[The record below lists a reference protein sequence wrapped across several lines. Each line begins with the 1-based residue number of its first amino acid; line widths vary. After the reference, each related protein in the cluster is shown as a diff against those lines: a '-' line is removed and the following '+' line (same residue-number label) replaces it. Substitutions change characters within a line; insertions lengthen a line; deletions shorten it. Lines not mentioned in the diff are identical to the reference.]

1 MSIEDTVSL
10 LLYYI
15 AIPFCLSLI
24 TSALIIKSFNISK
37 NNNKEKYRYLELK
50 ILDLEKELRN
60 QIEKANLLSDIIV
73 TRTNESNSKLDNIH
87 SLMKILDQNI
97 INKNTS
103 QYQYIS
109 PQQTHV
115 SSNSNHDQSQPNPTM
130 LSHQQIEKESI
141 DNNDNNQNSTIEY
154 ILKRLEHNSLTTRE
168 IQRIIGRT
176 REHTSRLMKKLY
188 DNKFVERDMESKPF
202 RYTVTNEGRKLL
214 IKHSVSSN
222 DPRSDHQGN
231 SGSLTSGLTEI
242 QYPVNLN
249 SE

>member
-24 TSALIIKSFNISK
+24 TSALIIKSFNISR

-50 ILDLEKELRN
+50 ILDLERELKN

-87 SLMKILDQNI
+87 SLVKILDQNL

-109 PQQTHV
+109 PQQPHV
-115 SSNSNHDQSQPNPTM
+115 SSNSNHDQSQPNPM

-141 DNNDNNQNSTIEY
+141 DNNDNNQNSTVEY

-176 REHTSRLMKKLY
+176 REHTSRIMKKLY

-202 RYTVTNEGRKLL
+202 RYTVTNEGRKQL
-214 IKHSVSSN
+214 IKHSVSGN
-222 DPRSDHQGN
+222 DPRSDYQGN
-231 SGSLTSGLTEI
+231 SGSLTSGSNEI

>member
-1 MSIEDTVSL
+1 MSIEDIVSL

-24 TSALIIKSFNISK
+24 TTALIIKSYNKSK
-37 NNNKEKYRYLELK
+37 DKNKEKYRYLELK

-109 PQQTHV
+109 PQQPHV
-115 SSNSNHDQSQPNPTM
+115 ISNPNHEQSQPNPII

-141 DNNDNNQNSTIEY
+141 DNNDKNQNSTIEY

-188 DNKFVERDMESKPF
+188 DNKF
-202 RYTVTNEGRKLL
+202 
-214 IKHSVSSN
+214 
-222 DPRSDHQGN
+222 
-231 SGSLTSGLTEI
+231 
-242 QYPVNLN
+242 
-249 SE
+249 

>member
-1 MSIEDTVSL
+1 MDDIVSL
-10 LLYYI
+10 LLYNF

-24 TSALIIKSFNISK
+24 TTSLIIISYNKSK
-37 NNNKEKYRYLELK
+37 KKDKGKYRYLELK
-50 ILDLEKELRN
+50 ILELENELKN
-60 QIEKANLLSDIIV
+60 QVEKTNLLSDIIAK
-73 TRTNESNSKLDNIH
+73 RTSESNSKLDNIH
-87 SLMKILDQNI
+87 SLINILNQYI

-103 QYQYIS
+103 QYQYTS
-109 PQQTHV
+109 PQQYHV
-115 SSNSNHDQSQPNPTM
+115 SSNSNQEKSQPNPIM
-130 LSHQQIEKESI
+130 SSHSQIEKETI
-141 DNNDNNQNSTIEY
+141 DNNDNNQNSTVEY

-188 DNKFVERDMESKPF
+188 DNKFVDRDMESKPF
-202 RYTVTNEGRKLL
+202 RYTVTDEGRKLL

-222 DPRSDHQGN
+222 DPRSDYHGN
-231 SGSLTSGLTEI
+231 TVNSTPGSTEI

>member
-1 MSIEDTVSL
+1 MSIDDIVSL
-10 LLYYI
+10 SLYYI
-15 AIPFCLSLI
+15 AVPFCLSLI
-24 TSALIIKSFNISK
+24 TTALIIKSYNNAK
-37 NNNKEKYRYLELK
+37 NKNKSKYRHLELK
-50 ILDLEKELRN
+50 IFDLERELKN
-60 QIEKANLLSDIIV
+60 QIEKTNLLSDIIV

-97 INKNTS
+97 ISKNIS
-103 QYQYIS
+103 QHQYIS
-109 PQQTHV
+109 PQQPHV
-115 SSNSNHDQSQPNPTM
+115 DSNSNHEQSQPNPIIS
-130 LSHQQIEKESI
+130 SHPQIEKESI

-154 ILKRLEHNSLTTRE
+154 ILKRLEHNSLNTRE

-188 DNKFVERDMESKPF
+188 DNKFVDRDMESKPF

-222 DPRSDHQGN
+222 DPRSDYQGN
-231 SGSLTSGLTEI
+231 SGSLTSGSTEI
-242 QYPVNLN
+242 QYLVNLN

>member
-1 MSIEDTVSL
+1 MSLYDIVSL
-10 LLYYI
+10 SFYYF

-24 TSALIIKSFNISK
+24 TTALVIRSYNKSSGK
-37 NNNKEKYRYLELK
+37 NSGKYRYLELK
-50 ILDLEKELRN
+50 ISDLEKELKN
-60 QIEKANLLSDIIV
+60 QVEKTNLLSDIIV
-73 TRTNESNSKLDNIH
+73 IRTNENNSKLDNIH
-87 SLMKILDQNI
+87 SLIKILDQNI

-109 PQQTHV
+109 PQQPHV
-115 SSNSNHDQSQPNPTM
+115 SSNSNHEQSQPNPIE
-130 LSHQQIEKESI
+130 LSHPQVEKESI
-141 DNNDNNQNSTIEY
+141 DNNDNNQNSTIGY

-188 DNKFVERDMESKPF
+188 DNKFVDRDMESKPF

-214 IKHSVSSN
+214 LKHSVSGN
-222 DPRSDHQGN
+222 DPRPDYQGN
-231 SGSLTSGLTEI
+231 SGNLTSGSTEI

>member
-10 LLYYI
+10 FLYYI

-24 TSALIIKSFNISK
+24 TTALIIISYNKSRNK
-37 NNNKEKYRYLELK
+37 NKEQYRYLELK
-50 ILDLEKELRN
+50 ILELEKEIRN
-60 QIEKANLLSDIIV
+60 QIEKSNLLSDIIV
-73 TRTNESNSKLDNIH
+73 TRTNESSSKLDSIH
-87 SLMKILDQNI
+87 SLIKILDQNI

-109 PQQTHV
+109 PQQPHV
-115 SSNSNHDQSQPNPTM
+115 SSISNHEQSQPNPIM

-141 DNNDNNQNSTIEY
+141 DNNDNNQNSTVEY

-188 DNKFVERDMESKPF
+188 DNKFVDRDMESKPF

-222 DPRSDHQGN
+222 DPRSDYQGN
-231 SGSLTSGLTEI
+231 NGSLTSGSTEI
-242 QYPVNLN
+242 QYPVNLS

>member
-24 TSALIIKSFNISK
+24 TSALIIKSFNISR

-50 ILDLEKELRN
+50 ILDLERELKN

-73 TRTNESNSKLDNIH
+73 TRTNESNSKLDNLH
-87 SLMKILDQNI
+87 SLVKILDQNL

-109 PQQTHV
+109 PQQPHV
-115 SSNSNHDQSQPNPTM
+115 SSNSNHDQSQPNSM

-141 DNNDNNQNSTIEY
+141 DNNDNNQNSTVEY

-176 REHTSRLMKKLY
+176 REHTSRIMKKLY

-202 RYTVTNEGRKLL
+202 RYTVTNEGRKQL
-214 IKHSVSSN
+214 IKHSVSGN
-222 DPRSDHQGN
+222 DPRSDYQGN
-231 SGSLTSGLTEI
+231 SGSLTSGSNEI

>member
-1 MSIEDTVSL
+1 MSIDDIVSL
-10 LLYYI
+10 FLYYF
-15 AIPFCLSLI
+15 AIPFCLSLG
-24 TSALIIKSFNISK
+24 TTALIIKSYSKLKKK
-37 NNNKEKYRYLELK
+37 NNGKYRYLELK
-50 ILDLEKELRN
+50 ILELEKELKN
-60 QIEKANLLSDIIV
+60 QMEKTNLLSDIIV

-109 PQQTHV
+109 PQQPHV
-115 SSNSNHDQSQPNPTM
+115 SSNSNHEQSQPNPIM
-130 LSHQQIEKESI
+130 LSHSQIEKGSI

-188 DNKFVERDMESKPF
+188 DNKFVDRDMESKPF

-222 DPRSDHQGN
+222 DPRPDYHGN
-231 SGSLTSGLTEI
+231 SGNLTSGLTETH
-242 QYPVNLN
+242 YPVNLN

>member
-1 MSIEDTVSL
+1 VSTDDIVSL
-10 LLYYI
+10 FLYYF

-24 TSALIIKSFNISK
+24 TTALIIKSYNKSNRK
-37 NNNKEKYRYLELK
+37 NNGKYRYLELK
-50 ILDLEKELRN
+50 ILDLEKELKN
-60 QIEKANLLSDIIV
+60 QIEKTNLLSDIMV
-73 TRTNESNSKLDNIH
+73 TRTHESNSKLDNIH
-87 SLMKILDQNI
+87 SLMKVLDQNI
-97 INKNTS
+97 INITTS
-103 QYQYIS
+103 QLQYTS
-109 PQQTHV
+109 PPQHHV
-115 SSNSNHDQSQPNPTM
+115 SSSSNHEQSQPNPIM
-130 LSHQQIEKESI
+130 SSQPQIEKERT

-188 DNKFVERDMESKPF
+188 DNKFVDRDMESKPF

-222 DPRSDHQGN
+222 DPHSDYQGN
-231 SGSLTSGLTEI
+231 SGNLTFGSTET

>member
-1 MSIEDTVSL
+1 MSIDDIVSL
-10 LLYYI
+10 SLYYF
-15 AIPFCLSLI
+15 AIPFCLSLA
-24 TSALIIKSFNISK
+24 TTALIIKSYKKSNGK
-37 NNNKEKYRYLELK
+37 NNGKYRYLELK
-50 ILDLEKELRN
+50 ILDLEKDLKN
-60 QIEKANLLSDIIV
+60 QMEKTNLLSDIVV
-73 TRTNESNSKLDNIH
+73 TRTNESNSKLNNIH
-87 SLMKILDQNI
+87 SLIKIIDQNI

-103 QYQYIS
+103 QYQYT
-109 PQQTHV
+109 PPLQPHV
-115 SSNSNHDQSQPNPTM
+115 SSNSNHGQSQPNPIM
-130 LSHQQIEKESI
+130 LSHPQIEKESI

-188 DNKFVERDMESKPF
+188 DNKFVDRDMESKPF

-222 DPRSDHQGN
+222 DSRPDYRKNSGN
-231 SGSLTSGLTEI
+231 STSGSTGI

>member
-1 MSIEDTVSL
+1 MSL
-10 LLYYI
+10 FLYYI
-15 AIPFCLSLI
+15 AIPFCLSLV
-24 TSALIIKSFNISK
+24 TTALIIISYNKSKSK
-37 NNNKEKYRYLELK
+37 NKSKYRYLELK
-50 ILDLEKELRN
+50 ILDLEKELKN

-73 TRTNESNSKLDNIH
+73 TRTNESNSKLDSIH
-87 SLMKILDQNI
+87 NLLKILDQNI

-109 PQQTHV
+109 PQQPHV
-115 SSNSNHDQSQPNPTM
+115 SSNSNHEESQPNPIM
-130 LSHQQIEKESI
+130 SSHQQIEKESI
-141 DNNDNNQNSTIEY
+141 DNNDNNQNSTVEY

-188 DNKFVERDMESKPF
+188 DNKFVDRDMESKPF

-214 IKHSVSSN
+214 IRHSVSSN
-222 DPRSDHQGN
+222 DPRSDYQGN
-231 SGSLTSGLTEI
+231 SGNLTSGSTEI